1 MNYFCI
7 TSTMASHGAEDTN
20 VKCGPYN
27 KYKNSVKSAK
37 KHCYQGAVKQCKFEG
52 RGMRLSLGL
61 FFWE

>member
-1 MNYFCI
+1 
-7 TSTMASHGAEDTN
+7 MASHGAEDTN